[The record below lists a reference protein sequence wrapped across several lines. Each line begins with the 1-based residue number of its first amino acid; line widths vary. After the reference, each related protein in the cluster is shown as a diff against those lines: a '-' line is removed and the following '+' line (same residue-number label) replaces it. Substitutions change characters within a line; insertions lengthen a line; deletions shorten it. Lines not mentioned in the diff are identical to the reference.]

1 MDSGHEQ
8 AASATASVDV
18 PLVRAHG
25 MFGLGIVHI
34 RRGDA
39 VQGVPRLESA
49 LQICREAGIKGT
61 DIWIAG
67 FLGAGYM
74 LADRRTE
81 AVSLLC
87 DTLGLAGQTRPT
99 MTAFV
104 LSQLAQAYALAGEQE
119 RAIELAQ
126 NAVDL
131 ARRHDLKGYEAWSLY
146 SLAKI
151 YALNAPSSAAH
162 ESYQQALGFARTLG
176 TRPIEALSHLGLG
189 QLAHQTRQHVT
200 AREELL
206 IAIAMFGDL
215 GRNSGQ
221 TRPQRHWRSWPKGVW
236 TDCLGKAVAP

>member
-34 RRGDA
+34 CRGDA

-99 MTAFV
+99 MSAFV
-104 LSQLAQAYALAGEQE
+104 LSQLAQAYVLTGEQR
-119 RAIELAQ
+119 RAVELAQ

-151 YALNAPSSAAH
+151 YAVDAPSDAQA
-162 ESYQQALGFARTLG
+162 SYQQALRLAKTLG
-176 TRPIEALSHLGLG
+176 MRPIEALSHLGLG
-189 QLAHQTRQHVT
+189 ELAHQSSQQVA
-200 AREELL
+200 AREELMT
-206 IAIAMFGDL
+206 AAAMFHGMGMNL
-215 GRNSGQ
+215 WVNK
-221 TRPQRHWRSWPKGVW
+221 TEAALAEL
-236 TDCLGKAVAP
+236 C

>member
-151 YALNAPSSAAH
+151 YAVDAPSDAQA
-162 ESYQQALGFARTLG
+162 SYQQALRLAKTLG
-176 TRPIEALSHLGLG
+176 MRPIEALSHLGLG
-189 QLAHQTRQHVT
+189 ELAHQSSQQVA
-200 AREELL
+200 AREELMT
-206 IAIAMFGDL
+206 AAAMFHGMGMNL
-215 GRNSGQ
+215 WVNK
-221 TRPQRHWRSWPKGVW
+221 TEAALAEL
-236 TDCLGKAVAP
+236 C